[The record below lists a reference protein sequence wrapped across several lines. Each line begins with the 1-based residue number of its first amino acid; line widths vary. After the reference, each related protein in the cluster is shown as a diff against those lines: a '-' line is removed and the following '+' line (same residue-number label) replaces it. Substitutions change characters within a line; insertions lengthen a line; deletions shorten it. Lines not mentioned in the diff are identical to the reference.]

1 MFRKYFTRKSIGIP
15 ILFTIPS
22 PRFFLLSILFIAD
35 NMPCEYKKTRE
46 FSRLTVLKSP
56 SKRFLLFTFRVC
68 SRYRCVW
75 CSATGKE
82 IDGRGRN
89 DSRVLRLL
97 LCENGAFE
105 IFRRFF
111 FLFFFPSFSFFL
123 TNWIR
128 CLFALFLNHSARPN
142 LLKFIWSVERGVME
156 FLDRAEC
163 KFLFGNRFNLLN
175 LKFIWNVG
183 MMRFERSLRSFE
195 VWNIEL
201 WLTIIVH
208 LIDWTLLEA

>member
-1 MFRKYFTRKSIGIP
+1 MFRKYFTRRSIGIP

-22 PRFFLLSILFIAD
+22 PRFFLLSILFITD

-82 IDGRGRN
+82 IDEKRSKWLACASTLTLREWGFRN
-89 DSRVLRLL
+89 FST
-97 LCENGAFE
+97 
-105 IFRRFF
+105 FF

-123 TNWIR
+123 TSWIR

>member
-82 IDGRGRN
+82 IDEKRSKWLACASTLTLREWGFRN
-89 DSRVLRLL
+89 FST
-97 LCENGAFE
+97 
-105 IFRRFF
+105 
-111 FLFFFPSFSFFL
+111 FFFP
-123 TNWIR
+123 
-128 CLFALFLNHSARPN
+128 
-142 LLKFIWSVERGVME
+142 
-156 FLDRAEC
+156 
-163 KFLFGNRFNLLN
+163 FLFPFFFFFPYQLN
-175 LKFIWNVG
+175 SMFICFISQSFRSSEFVEVYLKRGTWSDGIFGSRG
-183 MMRFERSLRSFE
+183 M
-195 VWNIEL
+195 
-201 WLTIIVH
+201 
-208 LIDWTLLEA
+208 

>member
-82 IDGRGRN
+82 IDEKRSKWLACASTLTLREWGFRN
-89 DSRVLRLL
+89 FST
-97 LCENGAFE
+97 
-105 IFRRFF
+105 FF
-111 FLFFFPSFSFFL
+111 FSFSFSL
-123 TNWIR
+123 
-128 CLFALFLNHSARPN
+128 LFLFSLPVEFDVY
-142 LLKFIWSVERGVME
+142 LLYFSIIPLVRICWS
-156 FLDRAEC
+156 
-163 KFLFGNRFNLLN
+163 LFEA
-175 LKFIWNVG
+175 WNV
-183 MMRFERSLRSFE
+183 EW
-195 VWNIEL
+195 WNFWNARNVNFYLAIV
-201 WLTIIVH
+201 LTC
-208 LIDWTLLEA
+208 

>member
-1 MFRKYFTRKSIGIP
+1 MFRKYFTRRSIGIP

-35 NMPCEYKKTRE
+35 NMPYEYKKTRE

-82 IDGRGRN
+82 IDGRDRN

-97 LCENGAFE
+97 CENEAFE

-111 FLFFFPSFSFFL
+111 LFFFFSFFF
-123 TNWIR
+123 T
-128 CLFALFLNHSARPN
+128 S
-142 LLKFIWSVERGVME
+142 
-156 FLDRAEC
+156 
-163 KFLFGNRFNLLN
+163 
-175 LKFIWNVG
+175 
-183 MMRFERSLRSFE
+183 
-195 VWNIEL
+195 
-201 WLTIIVH
+201 
-208 LIDWTLLEA
+208 

>member
-1 MFRKYFTRKSIGIP
+1 MFRKYFTRRSIGIP

-111 FLFFFPSFSFFL
+111 SFSFSL
-123 TNWIR
+123 
-128 CLFALFLNHSARPN
+128 LFLFSLPVEFDVY
-142 LLKFIWSVERGVME
+142 LLYFSIIPLVRICWS
-156 FLDRAEC
+156 
-163 KFLFGNRFNLLN
+163 LFEA
-175 LKFIWNVG
+175 WNV
-183 MMRFERSLRSFE
+183 EW
-195 VWNIEL
+195 WNFWIARNVNFYL
-201 WLTIIVH
+201 AIVLTC
-208 LIDWTLLEA
+208 

>member
-1 MFRKYFTRKSIGIP
+1 MFRKYFTRRSIGIP

-111 FLFFFPSFSFFL
+111 FPFLFPFFFFFPYQLNSMFICFISQSF
-123 TNWIR
+123 
-128 CLFALFLNHSARPN
+128 
-142 LLKFIWSVERGVME
+142 G
-156 FLDRAEC
+156 
-163 KFLFGNRFNLLN
+163 
-175 LKFIWNVG
+175 
-183 MMRFERSLRSFE
+183 SFE
-195 VWNIEL
+195 FVEVYLKRGTRSGGIFG
-201 WLTIIVH
+201 TRGM
-208 LIDWTLLEA
+208 

>member
-1 MFRKYFTRKSIGIP
+1 MFRKYFTRRSIGIP

-35 NMPCEYKKTRE
+35 NMPYEYKKTRE

-68 SRYRCVW
+68 SRYWCVW

-82 IDGRGRN
+82 IDGRDRN

-97 LCENGAFE
+97 CENEAFE

-111 FLFFFPSFSFFL
+111 LFFFFSFFF
-123 TNWIR
+123 TSWIR
-128 CLFALFLNHSARPN
+128 CLFGFSLAIIPFVRICWSLFEA
-142 LLKFIWSVERGVME
+142 
-156 FLDRAEC
+156 
-163 KFLFGNRFNLLN
+163 
-175 LKFIWNVG
+175 WNV
-183 MMRFERSLRSFE
+183 EW
-195 VWNIEL
+195 WNF
-201 WLTIIVH
+201 
-208 LIDWTLLEA
+208 WTA

>member
-1 MFRKYFTRKSIGIP
+1 MFRKYFTRRSIGIP

-82 IDGRGRN
+82 IDEKRSKWLACASTLTLREWGFRN
-89 DSRVLRLL
+89 FST
-97 LCENGAFE
+97 
-105 IFRRFF
+105 FF
-111 FLFFFPSFSFFL
+111 SFSFSL
-123 TNWIR
+123 
-128 CLFALFLNHSARPN
+128 LFLFSLPVEFDVY
-142 LLKFIWSVERGVME
+142 LLYFSIIPLVRICWS
-156 FLDRAEC
+156 
-163 KFLFGNRFNLLN
+163 LFEA
-175 LKFIWNVG
+175 WNV
-183 MMRFERSLRSFE
+183 EW
-195 VWNIEL
+195 WNFWIARNVNFYL
-201 WLTIIVH
+201 AIVLTC
-208 LIDWTLLEA
+208 